1 MKKTEFLIRAKV
13 SEFTIVTGD
22 NNPVNL
28 KFLYT

>member
-1 MKKTEFLIRAKV
+1 MKKSDFLIRAKV
-13 SEFTIVTGD
+13 LEFTIVTGD